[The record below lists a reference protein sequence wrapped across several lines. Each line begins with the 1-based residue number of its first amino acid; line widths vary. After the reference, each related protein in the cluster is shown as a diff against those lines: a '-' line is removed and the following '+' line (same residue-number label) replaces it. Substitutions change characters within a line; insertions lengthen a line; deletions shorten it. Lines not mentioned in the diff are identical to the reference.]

1 MTVPAAKY
9 VQAARALLEHAMLM
23 PIPYVANGHTLAGMD
38 CQGLAEYLLV
48 QCGVDY
54 AECNRAG
61 SNSHL
66 RECVWRGTPEE
77 CVEAFGSVPEGAWL
91 FIVKDNGGEPEK
103 FRGDGIGNAEH
114 MGVYISGTQAI
125 HASSSRKGVSES
137 YFAGKTIPNG
147 GWNMV
152 GLCQWV
158 DYGGEAAVK
167 SEELSGAHTAYVTS
181 ENGNPVYLRRDPSTN
196 KPYLDKIN
204 AGMPVELIS
213 TSMAGSIEWAKV
225 RVAGQTGYMQSRF
238 LRSDLAEQ
246 VPSSPPSPK
255 PEQVTVTFERQLAE
269 KVLDALQSGLARG

>member
-1 MTVPAAKY
+1 MTVSAAKY
-9 VQAARALLEHAMLM
+9 VQAARSLLEHAMLM

-77 CVEAFGSVPEGAWL
+77 CAEAFGSVPDGAWL

-103 FRGDGIGNAEH
+103 YRGDGIGNAEH
-114 MGVYISGTQAI
+114 MGVYMGGTQAI
-125 HASSSRKGVSES
+125 HASSSRKGVAES
-137 YFAGKTIPNG
+137 YFGGKTIPNG

-158 DYGGEAAVK
+158 NYGVDAAAGGEPADT
-167 SEELSGAHTAYVTS
+167 HTAYVIS
-181 ENGNPVYLRRDPSTN
+181 DNGNPVHLRRDPSTN

-204 AGMPVELIS
+204 VGMPVEVIS
-213 TSMAGSIEWAKV
+213 TSMADGIEWTKV
-225 RVAGQTGYMQSRF
+225 RVAGQTGYMQSRY
-238 LRSDLAEQ
+238 LRGDLLEQ
-246 VPSSPPSPK
+246 APSSPPSPE

>member
-1 MTVPAAKY
+1 MVRAEEYAK
-9 VQAARALLEHAMLM
+9 AARELLEHAMLM

-66 RECVWRGTPEE
+66 RECVWRGTPEQ
-77 CVEAFGSVPEGAWL
+77 CVEAFGAVPEGAWL
-91 FIVKDNGGEPEK
+91 FIVSANGGEPEK

-114 MGVYISGTQAI
+114 MGVYMSGTQAI
-125 HASSSRKGVSES
+125 HASSSRGGVAES
-137 YFAGKTIPNG
+137 YFGGKTIPNG
-147 GWNMV
+147 GWNLV

-158 DYGGEAAVK
+158 DYGMGMV
-167 SEELSGAHTAYVTS
+167 EETEPATAYVIS
-181 ENGNPVYLRRDPSTN
+181 DNGNPVHLRRDPSTN

-204 AGMPVELIS
+204 VGMPVEVIS
-213 TSMAGSIEWAKV
+213 TSMADGIEWTKV
-225 RVAGQTGYMQSRF
+225 RAAGQIGYMQSRY
-238 LRSDLAEQ
+238 LRGDLLEQ
-246 VPSSPPSPK
+246 SPSSPPSPE
-255 PEQVTVTFERQLAE
+255 PEQVTVTFERQLAK